1 MTGAK
6 HLFIPGPTNVPE
18 RVRMAMN
25 VPMEDIRAPDF
36 PHFTLPLF
44 QDLKKIFRTDEGQ
57 VFIFPSSG
65 TGAWEAS
72 LSNTLSPGDKVIVSS
87 LGVFSMLWAK
97 MCRDLG
103 LDVIEYEEEW
113 GDCFPLERLSRDLEA
128 DTAREIK
135 AVLVCQNETTTGVV
149 SDVQGVRGL
158 LDQFDHPAL
167 LFVDGVSSIGSIDF
181 RMDDWGV
188 DLAVTGSQKGLML
201 PTGLGIV
208 AVSQKALEATRH
220 AGLKRSYFSF
230 DWHAGLNAQ
239 GYFPYTPATVMLRG
253 LRESLDMIFEEGL
266 DNVIARHR
274 RIADGVRAGI
284 AAWGLDL
291 CAKRPEIASDTVSTV
306 MLPEGID
313 GNHVITT
320 AYHRYNCSFGKGLIK
335 LDGRA
340 FRIGHLGYM
349 DEGLA
354 LTALSLAELAMLD
367 AGVELA
373 PGSGVGAAVS
383 SYSRDG
389 SELRVAA

>member
-36 PHFTLPLF
+36 PELTLPLF
-44 QDLKKIFRTDEGQ
+44 EDLKKVFRTTTGKT
-57 VFIFPSSG
+57 FIFPSSG
-65 TGAWEAS
+65 TGAWEAA
-72 LSNTLSPGDKVIVSS
+72 LSNTLSPGDKVVVSS

-97 MCRDLG
+97 MSRDLG
-103 LDVIEYEEEW
+103 LEVIEYDEEW
-113 GDCFPLERLSRDLEA
+113 GDAFPLHKLADDLA
-128 DTAREIK
+128 SDKGHEIK

-149 SDVQGVRGL
+149 SDVPGVRKL
-158 LDQFDHPAL
+158 LDDAGHPAL

-188 DLAVTGSQKGLML
+188 DLAVTGSQKGFML

-208 AVSQKALEATRH
+208 AVSEKALEASKT

-230 DWHAGLNAQ
+230 DWHAPLNGQ

-253 LRESLDMIFEEGL
+253 LREALNMIFEEGL
-266 DNVIARHR
+266 DNVIARHA
-274 RIADGVRAGI
+274 RIAGGVRA
-284 AAWGLDL
+284 AVRAWGLDI
-291 CAKRPEIASDTVSTV
+291 CARRPEIASDTVTTV

-313 GNHVITT
+313 GNEVILN
-320 AYHRYNCSFGKGLIK
+320 AYNRYNCSFGKGLLR

-340 FRIGHLGYM
+340 YRIGHLGYM

-354 LTALSLAELAMLD
+354 LTGLALAELAMVD
-367 AGVELA
+367 AGVEIQ

-383 SYSRDG
+383 HYSQAQ
-389 SELRVAA
+389 SELRMAA